1 MCWLE
6 SVIRKMRSHYFASGN
21 WNNCFEWKQISVFCS
36 LRSVP
41 TSIDLSRSHLSSYVS
56 FFCAHISFRF
66 AYIAWMG
73 GDRVRLRND
82 RHDRRVLYSLFTHC
96 LHTFRDESRPLK
108 NSICGQDV
116 ITVNCAR
123 LALCVWVCCLL
134 AAMFVFSGTES
145 IFFSSSTFQVSRIF
159 ASFVWNRVEKI
170 IVSLFFFSSFWRC
183 INKLQ

>member
-66 AYIAWMG
+66 AWMG

-145 IFFSSSTFQVSRIF
+145 IFF
-159 ASFVWNRVEKI
+159 
-170 IVSLFFFSSFWRC
+170 FFYFSSFSDFRLVRMKSSWKNYRFV
-183 INKLQ
+183 IFFLLFLKMYK